1 MKPALLCS
9 KHWLALQSF
18 EVICLQIE
26 DALWPKKYY
35 LPLAIFSA
43 APCVE
48 TIFYFPDPRTKEYRK
63 LCQMFNRLRDDV
75 NQPTPAHRVVP
86 CHMLDAELKSPACFK
101 NLTRLCR
108 LCLPGGAVPSCHELL
123 SALPFAC
130 LTFLF
135 FGLKAARAPLI
146 QQILKFSELQEL
158 QLFCDTM
165 SAKSLPPLAGLLG
178 HTRLETWRDREK
190 RSEGV
195 TSLDQAWN
203 AAADRLKAALE
214 ESANRL
220 GVPIVVQLD

>member
-1 MKPALLCS
+1 M
-9 KHWLALQSF
+9 
-18 EVICLQIE
+18 
-26 DALWPKKYY
+26 
-35 LPLAIFSA
+35 
-43 APCVE
+43 
-48 TIFYFPDPRTKEYRK
+48 
-63 LCQMFNRLRDDV
+63 
-75 NQPTPAHRVVP
+75 
-86 CHMLDAELKSPACFK
+86 
-101 NLTRLCR
+101 
-108 LCLPGGAVPSCHELL
+108 PSCHELL